1 MEQFKSDRADLQLK
15 IVLGR
20 SKSTVSR
27 KRERM
32 IIDRYVQAERAKQEK
47 QIQTEYN
54 KWALKLEHQMVNLAK
69 KSAEEAHDAFLQRNV
84 QQERAISNTGYTK
97 LVEQN
102 NSYIKKDEQT
112 MDSALALYKAHFHA
126 LILEHE
132 NLKSLVESFISHDKA
147 RGKKKVEVTTV
158 LH

>member
-32 IIDRYVQAERAKQEK
+32 IIDRNVQAERAKQEK
-47 QIQTEYN
+47 QIETEYD
-54 KWALKLEHQMVNLAK
+54 KWALKLEHQMVHLAK
-69 KSAEEAHDAFLQRNV
+69 KAAEEARDAFLQRNV

-102 NSYIKKDEQT
+102 NSYIKNDERT
-112 MDSALALYKAHFHA
+112 MVSALGLYKAHFHA
-126 LILEHE
+126 LALEHS
-132 NLKSLVESFISHDKA
+132 NLKSQVESYISHLA
-147 RGKKKVEVTTV
+147 G
-158 LH
+158 

>member
-1 MEQFKSDRADLQLK
+1 MDPLQQSMNEVEEKMVQFKSDRDDLQLK

-54 KWALKLEHQMVNLAK
+54 KWSLKLEHQMVNLAK
-69 KSAEEAHDAFLQRNV
+69 KNQQKKHVMPFSNAMYSRNAPSQTRV
-84 QQERAISNTGYTK
+84 IPSSLNRITPTSRMMN
-97 LVEQN
+97 EQWTRPLAC
-102 NSYIKKDEQT
+102 IKHT
-112 MDSALALYKAHFHA
+112 SMLWPWS
-126 LILEHE
+126 
-132 NLKSLVESFISHDKA
+132 
-147 RGKKKVEVTTV
+147 T
-158 LH
+158 